1 MIGVKGM
8 FDTSPVTMVI
18 GIDTDAETISFY
30 VDLGDR
36 REIQQVVNY
45 RGVPFSEEFYQKL
58 DKGIKSYQQKN
69 PSISM
74 SKVSVVLPDHVVLM
88 DTICVPALGRKTTD
102 SSLEVAISAIYKN
115 KKELRYRTYPLAQ
128 NRQFATF
135 GLVGIRK
142 DILSKLE
149 EVFAANQISAQNVTF
164 AANAMTCGAVT
175 LNQKLKNGTYLLL
188 DIKELSARF
197 AFVNKGRV
205 IGAYRL
211 PFGDGILHKSHLA
224 SEDLLFDHTSGE
236 LLVLNAIE
244 KARAKQLTMMGEEV
258 LIDPDAM
265 SEEEQDGETEDLSG
279 SSVAGNGKK
288 MARKLPKFMQRELPT
303 DREGFVYENF
313 RIFVKWTL
321 DILAGNPAITSLGAI
336 DTVYINMAKEYN
348 FLFNRLNAE
357 KEENGVTFEPL
368 LAGSGYSELASDARE
383 LELFGGLQ
391 LKHLGKLNNF

>member
-8 FDTSPVTMVI
+8 FDTSLITTVI

-45 RGVPFSEEFYQKL
+45 RCVPFSEEFYQKL
-58 DKGIKSYQQKN
+58 GKGIKSYQQKN
-69 PSISM
+69 PSISV
-74 SKVSVVLPDHVVLM
+74 SKVAVVLPDYVFLM
-88 DTICVPALGRKTTD
+88 DTINVPTLGRKATNK
-102 SSLEVAISAIYKN
+102 SLEVAISAIYKN
-115 KKELRYRTYPLAQ
+115 KKDLRYRTFPLAQ
-128 NRQFATF
+128 NRQYATF

-149 EVFAANQISAQNVTF
+149 EVLAGNQISIQNVTF
-164 AANAMTCGAVT
+164 AANAMTCGAMA
-175 LNQKLKNGTYLLL
+175 LNQKLRNGTYLLL

-211 PFGDGILHKSHLA
+211 PFGNAILYKSRLA
-224 SEDLLFDHTSGE
+224 AEDLLFDHASGE

-244 KARAKQLTMMGEEV
+244 KAKAKHLTMMGEEV
-258 LIDPDAM
+258 LKDPDAM
-265 SEEEQDGETEDLSG
+265 PDEEQDGEEEDLFASG
-279 SSVAGNGKK
+279 AVGNGRKT
-288 MARKLPKFMQRELPT
+288 ARKLPKFMQRELPT

-313 RIFVKWTL
+313 RIFLKWTL
-321 DILAGNPAITSLGAI
+321 DILASNPSITALGEI
-336 DTVYINMAKEYN
+336 DTVYINMAREYD

-368 LAGSGYSELASDARE
+368 LAGNGYSEFAGDARE
-383 LELFGGLQ
+383 LDLFGGLQ
-391 LKHLGKLNNF
+391 LKQFGRLNNF